1 MTASR
6 IRIVSVLPGLLGT
19 YGDGGNVLVLERRL
33 AWRGVDVEV
42 VTTTVDDPLPV
53 GGDLYV
59 LGGGEDEAQ
68 VLALKLLRGAGLA
81 TVLER
86 GTPVLAVCAGLQ
98 LLGSTLVVGDG
109 TVVPGL
115 DVLDLSTGRLE
126 RRAVGE
132 VIARPGLGLPQ
143 LTGFANHGGA
153 TVLGPAAQPFA
164 RVLSGPGNAG
174 HADPDEGVLQ
184 GSVVG
189 TYLHGPVLARN
200 PALAD
205 LLLTRAHGGPLA
217 DLPAGPPEAL
227 HAERLADR

>member
-1 MTASR
+1 M
-6 IRIVSVLPGLLGT
+6 
-19 YGDGGNVLVLERRL
+19 
-33 AWRGVDVEV
+33 EV

-53 GGDLYV
+53 EGDLYV

-68 VLALKLLRGAGLA
+68 VLALELLRGPGLA
-81 TVLER
+81 AVVDR

-98 LLGSTLVVGDG
+98 LLGASLLGGDG
-109 TVVPGL
+109 TVQPGL
-115 DVLDLSTGRLE
+115 GVLDLSTGRLE

-132 VIARPGLGLPQ
+132 VIARPGLGLPR

-153 TVLGPAAQPFA
+153 TVLGPAARPLA
-164 RVLSGPGNAG
+164 HVLSGPGNAG
-174 HADPDEGVLQ
+174 DADPDEGVLQ

-205 LLLTRAHGGPLA
+205 LLLTRAHGGPLSA
-217 DLPAGPPEAL
+217 LPEGPPEAL